1 MWNVTKIQRRQKS
14 QGGKSMD
21 VRKWT
26 FRIVGVIVALLGGF
40 VLLKGYESVIL
51 ITVATILII
60 VGVSLWM
67 AATPESYNAGSSD
80 MVMMIDMGQPKKIE
94 DIYEAYKNVETP
106 LGSAWLGKLYTM
118 RAKAMIFGPTVQGEY
133 LYFWLARN
141 GKIGYLGY
149 SNLDNFIRKQLTQP
163 VIPLKKGTGNGTKD
177 YFIITDLQKE
187 LKGNMEYYIK
197 TGKVLPFSKMS
208 L

>member
-1 MWNVTKIQRRQKS
+1 
-14 QGGKSMD
+14 MD

-26 FRIVGVIVALLGGF
+26 FRIVGVIVALLGGL
-40 VLLKGYESVIL
+40 VLLKGYESMIL

-60 VGVSLWM
+60 VGVSFWM

-80 MVMMIDMGQPKKIE
+80 MVMMIGMGQPKKIE

-106 LGSAWLGKLYTM
+106 LGSAWLGKFRTM
-118 RAKAMIFGPTVQGEY
+118 RAKAMVFGPNAQGEY
-133 LYFWLARN
+133 LYFWLTRN

-149 SNLDNFIRKQLTQP
+149 SNLDMFIKKKLTQP
-163 VIPLKKGTGNGTKD
+163 VIPFKAGAGNERKEH
-177 YFIITDLQKE
+177 FIITDLQLE
-187 LKGNMEYYIK
+187 LKGSIEYYIK
-197 TGKVLPFSKMS
+197 TGKVLPFSKNK